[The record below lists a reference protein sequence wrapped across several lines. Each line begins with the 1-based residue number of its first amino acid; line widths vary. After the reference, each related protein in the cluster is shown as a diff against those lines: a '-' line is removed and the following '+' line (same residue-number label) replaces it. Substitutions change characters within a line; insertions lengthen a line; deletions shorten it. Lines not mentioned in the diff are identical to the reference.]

1 MIIRTVHRVRDRLRD
16 SLAVVSAFRVIS
28 RELFRSARRGYRALS
43 ADIRRQPRPI
53 RVGVDIRP
61 FYEQLTGVGWY
72 LYEILHEIARMEEVE
87 LIAFGDPR
95 MSAAGPS
102 LHGNLPETIEYRI
115 FDMTGEQPSR
125 WTHGLTGIAHPLM
138 MKLERIDLFFGGN
151 YFLPRTMDSVATSRV
166 VTVHDLTYRKRP
178 ELLQAETLANLEKHM
193 QRELSRADAVICVS
207 HASRRDLI
215 EEYPI
220 EPARVFAI
228 QNGMRGRPESRMPES
243 RLDLPDR
250 YILFVSTIEPRK
262 NLEVLIDA
270 FEQLRDDGSYEGA
283 LVVAGR
289 VGWKSEQTARR
300 LRSSR
305 WSDSIHHLDYVP
317 REHLDEIYR
326 RAELFVLPS
335 HYEGFGFPILEA
347 MSHGVP
353 TITTNVSSLPE
364 VGGDAALYFDPNDVE
379 GLSRA
384 IRAITSDH
392 ELRERLI
399 ARGRERVAHFDWT
412 RAANQTVEVFRHV
425 MGVEP

>member
-1 MIIRTVHRVRDRLRD
+1 MIIRTVHRVRASLRD
-16 SLAVVSAFRVIS
+16 TVAVASTLRVIT

-53 RVGVDIRP
+53 RIGVDVRP

-72 LYEILHEIARMEEVE
+72 LYEVLHEISRMEDVE

-95 MSAAGPS
+95 MSATGPS

-115 FDMTGEQPSR
+115 FDMTGERASR

-151 YFLPRTMDSVATSRV
+151 YFLPRTMDSVATRRV

-228 QNGMRGRPESRMPES
+228 QNGM
-243 RLDLPDR
+243 
-250 YILFVSTIEPRK
+250 
-262 NLEVLIDA
+262 
-270 FEQLRDDGSYEGA
+270 
-283 LVVAGR
+283 
-289 VGWKSEQTARR
+289 
-300 LRSSR
+300 
-305 WSDSIHHLDYVP
+305 
-317 REHLDEIYR
+317 
-326 RAELFVLPS
+326 
-335 HYEGFGFPILEA
+335 
-347 MSHGVP
+347 
-353 TITTNVSSLPE
+353 
-364 VGGDAALYFDPNDVE
+364 
-379 GLSRA
+379 
-384 IRAITSDH
+384 
-392 ELRERLI
+392 
-399 ARGRERVAHFDWT
+399 
-412 RAANQTVEVFRHV
+412 
-425 MGVEP
+425 